1 MIDKL
6 SVFHGSMASTPVR
19 WKSVR
24 PGSPVHRTC
33 TNASTSAR
41 AHSKWAGK
49 SGAYH
54 GLRRLRWRGTV
65 AKMEEAA
72 APIDPVR
79 DMPIL

>member
-1 MIDKL
+1 MACQLGVCLGQRRSPGKL
-6 SVFHGSMASTPVR
+6 EA
-19 WKSVR
+19 KSVDD
-24 PGSPVHRTC
+24 G
-33 TNASTSAR
+33 
-41 AHSKWAGK
+41 
-49 SGAYH
+49 GAYH